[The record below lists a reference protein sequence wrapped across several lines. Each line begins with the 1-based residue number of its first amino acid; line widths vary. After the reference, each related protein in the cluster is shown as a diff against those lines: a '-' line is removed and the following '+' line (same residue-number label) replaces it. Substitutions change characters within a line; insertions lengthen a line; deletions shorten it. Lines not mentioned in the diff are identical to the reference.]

1 MLHKTHPKPKPNT
14 QRTTSKT
21 EMRIMRQNLTRMVNP
36 EDDAALGT
44 VEEQWAAITSTAVH
58 DHEGGAGGGAGGG
71 HTAAKGE
78 GGGAAGPSKQQQ
90 QQQHKAFDGG
100 DDEFDNELDD
110 DELLALQAE
119 DQWVSAVC
127 CRVLFSGGG

>member
-1 MLHKTHPKPKPNT
+1 
-14 QRTTSKT
+14 
-21 EMRIMRQNLTRMVNP
+21 MRQNLTRMVNP

-90 QQQHKAFDGG
+90 QQHKAFDGG

-127 CRVLFSGGG
+127 CRVLFSGGGDRLLRPLGCSAALAVTAV